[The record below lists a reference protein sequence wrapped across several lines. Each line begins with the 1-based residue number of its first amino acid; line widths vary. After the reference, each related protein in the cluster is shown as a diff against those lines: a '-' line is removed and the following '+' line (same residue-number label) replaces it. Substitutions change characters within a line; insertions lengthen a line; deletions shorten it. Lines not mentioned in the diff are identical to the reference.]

1 MLDARGT
8 RVTALV
14 LSAAALI
21 SAPAATATPFRAPV
35 QRHTLTPAVDA
46 RHQALLARQDAG
58 DGRVAQSREAATR
71 AARTATWQS
80 AAGRGTRPGHGG
92 MEWGDALL
100 LGVGISLG
108 LGVIAG
114 GAALGLGHRRMRVGH
129 QAN

>member
-8 RVTALV
+8 RVTAMV

-21 SAPAATATPFRAPV
+21 SAPAATATPFREPA
-35 QRHTLTPAVDA
+35 QRQTLTPAVDA
-46 RHQALLARQDAG
+46 RHMALIARHGAG
-58 DGRVAQSREAATR
+58 DGRVDPSREAATR

-80 AAGRGTRPGHGG
+80 AAGRGTRSGQDG

-108 LGVIAG
+108 LGGIAG